1 VKQKPER
8 DERTG
13 DYQDV
18 AAGSRGVRIA

>member
-8 DERTG
+8 DEHTG
-13 DYQDV
+13 DYEDV